1 VKWVALAIILAAVLP
16 VSNWLRQNQRD
27 APKLW
32 MLFGF
37 LPFALSFTH
46 LNMAIISWADWPGYV
61 KGAEFS
67 VLDALVLALY
77 LSQPGPRRLV
87 PFWLSMALYF
97 TATLLSALQ
106 ASEPTAAL
114 FYSWQVA
121 RMFLVY
127 TTVARGCA
135 DPRVPP
141 AILKGM
147 AAGLFVEVA
156 VTLVQR
162 VGMGML
168 QAPGTMYH
176 QNLLGMMTHF
186 VALPAFAL
194 LLSGRTGR
202 VLSAA
207 VPAGIV
213 IDVLTT
219 SRGAL
224 GFSLLGYATIF
235 IISSLRK
242 WTVRKRT
249 VLLIGVLGVLVIIP
263 VAISSFDRRFSD
275 QAELMSSDYDERA
288 AFEKAAG
295 MMLSDNPM
303 GQGANHYVIAGN
315 LGGYNKRAGVI
326 AVEGSESANVHNVYY
341 LVAAETGYLGLVTFV
356 LLLLHPL
363 IVALLCGWKNR
374 GDQRGDLLI
383 GLGVTL
389 LIVYLHGLFEWIF
402 VVLET
407 QYMFAIDVG
416 LVAGLATQL
425 GYWSRTAPRTAR
437 LGADRLSIG
446 PSGTAAG
453 SLRSTK
459 LDGRLSENR

>member
-1 VKWVALAIILAAVLP
+1 
-16 VSNWLRQNQRD
+16 
-27 APKLW
+27 
-32 MLFGF
+32 
-37 LPFALSFTH
+37 
-46 LNMAIISWADWPGYV
+46 
-61 KGAEFS
+61 
-67 VLDALVLALY
+67 
-77 LSQPGPRRLV
+77 
-87 PFWLSMALYF
+87 
-97 TATLLSALQ
+97 
-106 ASEPTAAL
+106 
-114 FYSWQVA
+114 
-121 RMFLVY
+121 
-127 TTVARGCA
+127 
-135 DPRVPP
+135 
-141 AILKGM
+141 
-147 AAGLFVEVA
+147 
-156 VTLVQR
+156 
-162 VGMGML
+162 
-168 QAPGTMYH
+168 
-176 QNLLGMMTHF
+176 
-186 VALPAFAL
+186 
-194 LLSGRTGR
+194 

-249 VLLIGVLGVLVIIP
+249 VLFIGVLAVLVIIP

-374 GDQRGDLLI
+374 GDRRGDLLI

-459 LDGRLSENR
+459 LDGGLSENR